1 MHKNSGISS
10 KHYKGHMV
18 RSQTALL
25 PKKHSAIQDQAISLV
40 YDEKSLFHFDICMIN
55 FEEKQC
61 YLKEKKWK
69 LQSSITNTTG
79 FFPFMN

>member
-1 MHKNSGISS
+1 MKGQNKKNVGSAVHKNSGISS

-40 YDEKSLFHFDICMIN
+40 YDEKSLFSF
-55 FEEKQC
+55 
-61 YLKEKKWK
+61 
-69 LQSSITNTTG
+69 
-79 FFPFMN
+79 